1 MANQNRSQLQATSQ
15 SNFPDNTSQ
24 LISPADLRQWITN
37 GIDSFVTQKDKSTLE
52 NAIYEAEGSALA
64 AASTVD
70 LSSATGNFLHITG
83 AATISSFG
91 TVVAGARFVLVF
103 DGVCTLTYNA
113 TSLIL
118 PGTANIITAAN
129 DCCMIVSEGSGNW
142 RVVGYFPI
150 AGGSGGGTVTAVTA
164 TAPLSSTGGSTPDI
178 SIPQANG
185 TTDGFLDSADW
196 TTFNGKQDVLSA
208 GTGISIVSNTVTN
221 TAPDQVV
228 ALTAGTGIST
238 SGTYPNFT
246 IANTAPDQTVAL
258 TAGTGIGV
266 TGTYPNFTISNTS
279 PGTMPGGTD
288 TQIQYNNGGTAFG
301 GVSDLTWDD
310 INNVLTI
317 NTPRFGQ
324 STGNGHFHMHT
335 INASPP
341 SGLVDYITFWVD
353 KSPKQVGYRFEQ
365 DTYTSAFQFNA
376 TSDLIYTFPDLS
388 GTVALLANPASFSS
402 LISTSS
408 VTVGTSGPAGT
419 TGTIVLRNATNANT
433 LTLQSGT
440 TSTSYTVTLPP
451 AAATGAQYLQTTGAG
466 GTLQWTNGTTT
477 GVSTIGTFSA
487 SAQTNGASIAGSVIT
502 FGPASDTVPGMISTG
517 AQTIGGG
524 TKTFNLPASTG
535 TAISI
540 TGAGSTTTAQ
550 LTFSGSTN
558 NWINF
563 GINGIGVPS
572 LTTRSIGT
580 KVVLYNS
587 IASGLDTAIGVESGA
602 LWLSGGTNAVVRFYP
617 NNSTVSSGQFDYSS
631 TVRGLNL
638 TATSDTNSTIP
649 AIVFSGATTS
659 AQFIQFTNAV
669 GAVTLT
675 TARSI
680 GTKLVLNNSFLAGSQ
695 LDTAIGVRSG
705 ALWLCTAG
713 TAVEFFVNN
722 SITARATID
731 TSGFNLVTG
740 STYRINATQVVQAR
754 VTGWGAP
761 TGTISRAAFTTTAS
775 AIYVQ
780 AELNAT
786 IQALK
791 AVITDLQTHGL
802 IGA

>member
-64 AASTVD
+64 AAASVD
-70 LSSATGNFLHITG
+70 LSTATGNFLHITG

-91 TVVAGARFVLVF
+91 IVTAGARFVLVF

-118 PGTANIITAAN
+118 PGTANITTAAN

-150 AGGSGGGTVTAVTA
+150 SGGGGGGTVTSVTA
-164 TAPLSSTGGSTPDI
+164 TAPLASSGGSTPDI

-208 GTGISIVSNTVTN
+208 GTGISIASNTVTN
-221 TAPDQVV
+221 TAPDQV
-228 ALTAGTGIST
+228 
-238 SGTYPNFT
+238 
-246 IANTAPDQTVAL
+246 VAL

-279 PGTMPGGTD
+279 PGTMPGGAD

-477 GVSTIGTFSA
+477 GVSTVGTFSA

-540 TGAGSTTTAQ
+540 TGAGSVSTPQ
-550 LTFSGSTN
+550 LAFTGATSWISYGQGDRAFPSTSG
-558 NWINF
+558 
-563 GINGIGVPS
+563 
-572 LTTRSIGT
+572 TRSIGT
-580 KVVLYNS
+580 KIVLYSNILAGS
-587 IASGLDTAIGVESGA
+587 ADHAIGVASAVTWISAPTATSHRTSIYGGA
-602 LWLSGGTNAVVRFYP
+602 SELANFRNNGIYAEMAGTASQGQITIGTNAVSSYAYLDFGGGTNVRGVP
-617 NNSTVSSGQFDYSS
+617 AATRSVGTRINMLANSSGTDDHSIGIAANE
-631 TVRGLNL
+631 TWIKTNN
-638 TATSDTNSTIP
+638 AT
-649 AIVFSGATTS
+649 GATIS
-659 AQFIQFTNAV
+659 FY
-669 GAVTLT
+669 GAITKIVD
-675 TARSI
+675 I
-680 GTKLVLNNSFLAGSQ
+680 GT
-695 LDTAIGVRSG
+695 T
-705 ALWLCTAG
+705 
-713 TAVEFFVNN
+713 
-722 SITARATID
+722 
-731 TSGFNLVTG
+731 TG
-740 STYRINATQVVQAR
+740 
-754 VTGWGAP
+754 GAP
-761 TGTISRAAFTTTAS
+761 VINLNASTGEYRVNGTKVVAARITGYGTPTNGNRTLSFAAVS
-775 AIYVQ
+775 Q
-780 AELNAT
+780 AEQVLAQL
-786 IQALK
+786 IADLK
-791 AVITDLQTHGL
+791 THGL
-802 IGA
+802 IS

>member
-37 GIDSFVTQKDKSTLE
+37 GIDSFITQKDKSTLE

-64 AASTVD
+64 ASSTVD

-91 TVVAGARFVLVF
+91 AVTAGARFVLVF

-118 PGTANIITAAN
+118 PGTANITTAAN

-150 AGGSGGGTVTAVTA
+150 AGGGGGGTVTSVTA
-164 TAPLSSTGGSTPDI
+164 TAPLASSGGSAPDI

-208 GTGISIVSNTVTN
+208 GTGISIASNTVTN

-228 ALTAGTGIST
+228 ALTAGTGI
-238 SGTYPNFT
+238 
-246 IANTAPDQTVAL
+246 
-258 TAGTGIGV
+258 GI
-266 TGTYPNFTISNTS
+266 TGTYPNFTIDNTS
-279 PGTMPGGTD
+279 PGTMPGGAD

-317 NTPRFGQ
+317 NTPRIGQ

-353 KSPKQVGYRFEQ
+353 KSPKQVGFRFEQ

-402 LISTSS
+402 LTSTSS
-408 VTVGTSGPAGT
+408 ITIGAASAT
-419 TGTIVLRNATNANT
+419 TGTIVLHNATNANT

-477 GVSTIGTFSA
+477 GVSTVGAFSG
-487 SAQTNGASIAGSVIT
+487 SPQTNGASISGSVIT
-502 FGPASDTVPGMISTG
+502 FGPASDTVPGMISTV

-550 LTFSGSTN
+550 VAFSGSTM

-563 GINGIGVPS
+563 GTNGLAIPAVA
-572 LTTRSIGT
+572 TRSAGT
-580 KVVLYNS
+580 KIVIYPNISASTTDNAIGADGGGAGGNLWISSPNS
-587 IASGLDTAIGVESGA
+587 VGFYPDSSTAIAGA
-602 LWLSGGTNAVVRFYP
+602 FRYL
-617 NNSTVSSGQFDYSS
+617 S

-638 TATSDTNSTIP
+638 TATGAATIP
-649 AIVFSGATTS
+649 QMLINGSTYQWISFGAGALGNPALTSGTRS
-659 AQFIQFTNAV
+659 A
-669 GAVTLT
+669 
-675 TARSI
+675 
-680 GTKLVLNNSFLAGSQ
+680 GTKIVLYSHTTLDNGFGVDGLSTGGNLWITTPNAIKFYTNGS
-695 LDTAIGVRSG
+695 TTV
-705 ALWLCTAG
+705 
-713 TAVEFFVNN
+713 
-722 SITARATID
+722 RATID
-731 TSGFNLVTG
+731 SSALTLADAVNIAV
-740 STYRINATQVVQAR
+740 NAT
-754 VTGWGAP
+754 
-761 TGTISRAAFTTTAS
+761 TGTKIGTTTSQKIAFWNKTPIVQPTTAITGAAFVQVNTTTLVSTAS
-775 AIYVQ
+775 TFGGYTLDKVVA
-780 AELNAT
+780 
-786 IQALK
+786 ALINTGIL
-791 AVITDLQTHGL
+791 A
-802 IGA
+802 

>member
-37 GIDSFVTQKDKSTLE
+37 GIDSFITQKDKSTLE

-64 AASTVD
+64 ASSTVD

-91 TVVAGARFVLVF
+91 TVTAGARFVLVF

-118 PGTANIITAAN
+118 PGTANITTAAN

-150 AGGSGGGTVTAVTA
+150 AGGGGGGTVTAVTA
-164 TAPLSSTGGSTPDI
+164 TAPLASSGGSAPDI

-208 GTGISIVSNTVTN
+208 GTGISIASNTVTN

-228 ALTAGTGIST
+228 ALTAGTGI
-238 SGTYPNFT
+238 
-246 IANTAPDQTVAL
+246 
-258 TAGTGIGV
+258 GI
-266 TGTYPNFTISNTS
+266 TGTYPNFTIDNTS
-279 PGTMPGGTD
+279 PGTMPGGAD
-288 TQIQYNNGGTAFG
+288 TEIQYNNGGTAFG

-317 NTPRFGQ
+317 KNPRIGQ
-324 STGNGHFHMHT
+324 SVGNGHFHMHT

-353 KSPKQVGYRFEQ
+353 KSPKQVGFRFEQ

-402 LISTSS
+402 LTSTSS
-408 VTVGTSGPAGT
+408 VTIGDASAT
-419 TGTIVLRNATNANT
+419 TGTIVLHNATNANT

-440 TSTSYTVTLPP
+440 TSSSYTITMPP
-451 AAATGAQYLQTTGAG
+451 AASVGAQYLQSTGSG
-466 GTLQWTNGTTT
+466 GTLQWTSGTTT
-477 GVSTIGTFSA
+477 GVSTVGAFSA
-487 SAQTNGASIAGSVIT
+487 SPQTNGASIAGSVIT
-502 FGPASDTVPGMISTG
+502 FGPASNTVPGMISTV

-550 LTFSGSTN
+550 VAFSGSTM

-563 GINGIGVPS
+563 GVNGLAIPATG
-572 LTTRSIGT
+572 TRSAGT
-580 KVVLYNS
+580 KIVIYPN
-587 IASGLDTAIGVESGA
+587 IGPTTTDNAIGADGGASGGNLWISSPNSVGFYPDSSTAIAGA
-602 LWLSGGTNAVVRFYP
+602 FRYA
-617 NNSTVSSGQFDYSS
+617 S

-638 TATSDTNSTIP
+638 TATGAATIP
-649 AIVFSGATTS
+649 QMLINGTTYQWISFGAGNFGDPALTSGTRSAGTKIVLYSHTTLDNGFGVDGSSAGGNLWITTPNAIKFYTNGSTTVRAAIDSSALTLADAVNIAVNATTGTKIGT
-659 AQFIQFTNAV
+659 ATNQKIAFWNKTPIV
-669 GAVTLT
+669 QPT
-675 TARSI
+675 TAI
-680 GTKLVLNNSFLAGSQ
+680 T
-695 LDTAIGVRSG
+695 G
-705 ALWLCTAG
+705 AARVGGAG
-713 TAVEFFVNN
+713 TTV
-722 SITARATID
+722 
-731 TSGFNLVTG
+731 
-740 STYRINATQVVQAR
+740 
-754 VTGWGAP
+754 
-761 TGTISRAAFTTTAS
+761 TTTDT
-775 AIYVQ
+775 YGGY
-780 AELNAT
+780 T
-786 IQALK
+786 IAQIAAALVNTGIL
-791 AVITDLQTHGL
+791 A
-802 IGA
+802 